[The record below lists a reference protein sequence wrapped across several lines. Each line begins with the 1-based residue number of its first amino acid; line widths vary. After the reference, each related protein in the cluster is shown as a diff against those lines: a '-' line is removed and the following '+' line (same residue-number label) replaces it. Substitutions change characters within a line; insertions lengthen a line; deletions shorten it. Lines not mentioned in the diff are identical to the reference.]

1 MDGRII
7 FSKDAILR
15 FQSTYDDKTA
25 IPLTTIQKHYNKSDY
40 EFIVSQLRYNVVIE
54 EGTTFGSL
62 ILSLEPWAHVF
73 SDLVGSDVNAYIAQI
88 KKPSVAENA
97 FDWICIQQ
105 LIKVNRELDF
115 GQPEEGQDILDW
127 FNSPK
132 EPKLLNTF
140 DIIHDFD
147 ICGYCKGDTSNY
159 SITGNISDM
168 KNVPVIFSDNAYL
181 AYFKT
186 SRFKD
191 ASLINENALGVTRYN
206 NMFFAKSSESF
217 INLFEIID
225 VVFNKGLFYY
235 SPTDADINNAIIMD
249 RLNEVK
255 EMIEDEKNDT
265 QESKEQ
271 SEDNKETK
279 RVYVDDESLSSVGIH
294 INREKEEWNRILKE
308 QPSESKFTVRIG
320 GIVTATNP
328 ESRVLGF
335 IDDKNSLNQK
345 GLDDTEMSED

>member
-25 IPLTTIQKHYNKSDY
+25 IPLTTIQKHYNKNDY
-40 EFIVSQLRYNVVIE
+40 EFVIGQLRHNVVIE

-62 ILSLEPWAHVF
+62 ILSLEPWAEVF
-73 SDLVGSDVNAYIAQI
+73 SDLIGSDVSAYIAQI
-88 KKPSVAENA
+88 KKPSVAENS

-105 LIKVNRELDF
+105 LVKMNRELDF
-115 GQPEEGQDILDW
+115 GKPEEGQDILDW
-127 FNSPK
+127 INSPK

-147 ICGYCKGDTSNY
+147 ICGYCKGDASNY

-168 KNVPVIFSDNAYL
+168 KNIPIIFSDNTYL

-186 SRFKD
+186 SRFKE
-191 ASLINENALGVTRYN
+191 ASLINEEALGVTRSD

-217 INLFEIID
+217 INLFEILD

-255 EMIEDEKNDT
+255 EMIEDEKNDH
-265 QESKEQ
+265 QDSDEE
-271 SEDNKETK
+271 SEDNKNTK
-279 RVYVDDESLSSVGIH
+279 RVYVDDESLSSFGIH
-294 INREKEEWNRILKE
+294 INREKEEWNNILKS

-320 GIVTATNP
+320 GITTATTP

-335 IDDKNSLNQK
+335 IDNNSSSNRK

>member
-25 IPLTTIQKHYNKSDY
+25 IPLTTMQKHYNKTDY
-40 EFIVSQLRYNVVIE
+40 EFIISKLRYNVIIE

-62 ILSLEPWAHVF
+62 ILALEPWANVF
-73 SDLVGSDVNAYIAQI
+73 SELVGSDVSAYIAQI
-88 KKPSVAENA
+88 KKPSVAENS

-105 LIKVNRELDF
+105 LIKMNRELDF
-115 GQPEEGQDILDW
+115 GQPEEGQDIIDW

-168 KNVPVIFSDNAYL
+168 KNVPVIFSEKTYL

-186 SRFKD
+186 SRFND
-191 ASLINENALGVTRYN
+191 IPLINKEAIGITHSD
-206 NMFFAKSSESF
+206 NMYFAKSSESF
-217 INLFEIID
+217 ITLFEILD
-225 VVFNKGLFYY
+225 VIFNKGLFYY
-235 SPTDADINNAIIMD
+235 SPTDAEFNNSIVMD

-255 EMIEDEKNDT
+255 EMIEEEKNDN
-265 QESKEQ
+265 QDSDEE
-271 SEDNKETK
+271 SEDNTNTK
-279 RVYVDDESLSSVGIH
+279 RVYVDDESLSSVAIH
-294 INREKEEWNRILKE
+294 INKEKEEWHSILKE
-308 QPSESKFTVRIG
+308 QPSESKFTIRIG
-320 GIVTATNP
+320 GITPAVTP

-335 IDDKNSLNQK
+335 IDENIPSNKNN
-345 GLDDTEMSED
+345 LDGTELSED